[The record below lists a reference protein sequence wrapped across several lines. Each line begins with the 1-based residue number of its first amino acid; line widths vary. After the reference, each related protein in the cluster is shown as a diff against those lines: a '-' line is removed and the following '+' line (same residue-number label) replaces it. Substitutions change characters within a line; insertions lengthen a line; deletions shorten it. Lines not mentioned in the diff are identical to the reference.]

1 MSFSSNWNQP
11 RPKVKVG
18 ATLDVT
24 VVPTISVQIPVA
36 PKVKGKSSPVNVF
49 KKIGKTKNKTYYC
62 YRNTDV
68 VNHSSCFEILYSCV
82 WNGVSA
88 MLLLKTFLEN
98 AVLVYIYAENYRQ

>member
-1 MSFSSNWNQP
+1 MSFSSNWNHP
-11 RPKVKVG
+11 RPKAKVG

-36 PKVKGKSSPVNVF
+36 PKVKGNSLPLNVL

-68 VNHSSCFEILYSCV
+68 NHSSCFEILYSCV
-82 WNGVSA
+82 WSGVSA
-88 MLLLKTFLEN
+88 VLLEN